1 MLTSAHL
8 RGPARRRSG
17 GDGRSP
23 RGPVLGA
30 ALCVA
35 VAVLVSLIPAPAHA
49 QETDDEGG
57 TKSLREQLD
66 EAASAYQDA
75 KAELEESE
83 KRELALVVELETL
96 EEQRDVLIEDI
107 QVTAA
112 TAYRS
117 GRVGAF
123 TALLRSNSPSM
134 FLQRAA
140 TIDMLAQRENDQLAE
155 LNDLTTELENK
166 QAQIA
171 EEIAIQEE
179 EVSKLEEAKKK
190 AEDALYAIG
199 GGASGQFEAYPSED
213 AAPAPRNDDGSL
225 PAESC
230 SEPDPTVSGGCLT
243 PRMLHAL
250 NEAQLFGFDRYTSCY
265 RVTDFGEHGLGRAC
279 DFAAQVGGFGGA
291 ATGSDKT
298 YGDRL
303 ASFFV
308 HNADALA
315 VQYVIWYREIWFPGT
330 GWRTYGGAGGD
341 PSSDHTNHVHVSIR

>member
-1 MLTSAHL
+1 MLTSAHP
-8 RGPARRRSG
+8 RGATQRPRVR
-17 GDGRSP
+17 DGRSR
-23 RGPVLGA
+23 RGPLLGA

-35 VAVLVSLIPAPAHA
+35 LTVLISFTPAPAYA
-49 QETDDEGG
+49 QDDDFEGDNR
-57 TKSLREQLD
+57 SLREQLD
-66 EAASAYQDA
+66 EAATAYQDA

-96 EEQRDVLIEDI
+96 EERRAELVEDI

-112 TAYRS
+112 SAYRS
-117 GRVGAF
+117 GRVSAF
-123 TALLRSNSPSM
+123 SALLSSGSPSV

-140 TIDMLAQRENDQLAE
+140 TIDMLAQRENDQLATLNE
-155 LNDLTTELENK
+155 LTAEVEAR
-166 QAQIA
+166 QARIA
-171 EEIAIQEE
+171 EEIAVQED
-179 EVSKLEEAKKK
+179 EVAKLEAAKKK

-199 GGASGQFEAYPSED
+199 GGATGQFEAYPSED
-213 AAPAPRNDDGSL
+213 AAPAPRNSDGSL

-279 DFAAQVGGFGGA
+279 DFAAQVTGFGGA
-291 ATGSDKT
+291 ATGTDKT

-330 GWRTYGGAGGD
+330 GWRTYGLAGGD